1 SRNCGESC
9 SYLFILA
16 KALKTDFRFCVLGII
31 RMNGLIKGVAK
42 KLPENVNSTHKC
54 AFCLSTAMFPLP
66 IIYGCV
72 VWLIFRGE

>member
-1 SRNCGESC
+1 
-9 SYLFILA
+9 
-16 KALKTDFRFCVLGII
+16 
-31 RMNGLIKGVAK
+31 MNGLIKGAGK

-54 AFCLSTAMFPLP
+54 VFCHSTAVFPLP